1 MTIDGPRTSSPIP
14 QILVFEILKELP
26 VKTLI
31 RFKVVSKLWCSIID
45 DPIFVDSHRTRSHT
59 RTGGISIL
67 CQHLQNNGR
76 LKIYSTD
83 PEGESPVPFLN
94 LPDGI
99 LDIFC
104 YEEDY
109 RNWDED
115 LPSLQSVNG
124 LICRKYCIW
133 NPSTRES
140 IDLPPIRV
148 NITSQFDVRGAN
160 LGRCNIFPRNLLG
173 FDSVSKQYKVVN
185 MCDISFGQ
193 IWRLEFR
200 ILTLGRDSYW
210 RNLDS
215 VPEKLGF
222 RTGLGVCCVDDV
234 IFCSGWVD
242 DTEVI
247 VAFEVG
253 PEQFKVISLPDGVD
267 AISMDGNIIQ
277 VGGRLGLM
285 DFDFARAGEVN
296 VDKLTSVNCVKVVES
311 LDYAEAGYVDQ
322 ATNSDG
328 DVYNRIKEVMVM
340 NIWILE
346 DYHKLQWKKE
356 VFTYPSWR
364 YKNYGVKTSIM
375 ATPMGSIH
383 TTEILLCFQGQER
396 NLDSIFICS
405 YYELESKSLRIVPKV
420 TEQSR
425 RVREALRNRFKA
437 IPHSPPCLPRDS
449 GSLNA
454 VGMHLMKVKEA
465 LRCLAELTIAA
476 HAVYVFPKTMVGQR
490 ARSSL
495 GKLRSLSST
504 IYYA

>member
-1 MTIDGPRTSSPIP
+1 MTIDGARTSSPIP

-31 RFKVVSKLWCSIID
+31 RFRAVSKLWCSIID
-45 DPIFVDSHRTRSHT
+45 DPIFIDSHRTRSYT

-67 CQHLQNNGR
+67 CQHLQKNGR
-76 LKIYSTD
+76 LTVYSTD
-83 PEGESPVPFLN
+83 PEGGLPVPFLN

-99 LDIFC
+99 LDC

-109 RNWDED
+109 RNWQED
-115 LPSLQSVNG
+115 LARLQSVNG

-148 NITSQFDVRGAN
+148 NITSQFDVRGPN
-160 LGRCNIFPRNLLG
+160 LGRCDIFPRNLLG

-185 MCDISFGQ
+185 MCDISIGR
-193 IWRLEFR
+193 IWRPEFR
-200 ILTLGRDSYW
+200 ILTLGQDSYW

-253 PEQFKVISLPDGVD
+253 PERFKVISLPDGVD
-267 AISMDGNIIQ
+267 SISMGGNIIQ

-296 VDKLTSVNCVKVVES
+296 VDKLTNVKVVES
-311 LDYAEAGYVDQ
+311 LDYAAARYVDQ
-322 ATNSDG
+322 ATNSDADADCFQWG
-328 DVYNRIKEVMVM
+328 DVYDRMNEVLVM

-346 DYHKLQWKKE
+346 DYHKHQWKKE
-356 VFTYPSWR
+356 IFTYPTHRR
-364 YKNYGVKTSIM
+364 YKNYGTNIM

-383 TTEILLCFQGQER
+383 TTEILLCFQGRKR
-396 NLDSIFICS
+396 NHDSVCICS
-405 YYELESKSLRIVPKV
+405 YYDLESKSLRIVPKV
-420 TEQSR
+420 TE
-425 RVREALRNRFKA
+425 
-437 IPHSPPCLPRDS
+437 
-449 GSLNA
+449 
-454 VGMHLMKVKEA
+454 
-465 LRCLAELTIAA
+465 
-476 HAVYVFPKTMVGQR
+476 FPKDYQHPEDYE
-490 ARSSL
+490 
-495 GKLRSLSST
+495 KDLRFDFTKHVECLFRLKV
-504 IYYA
+504 A

>member
-1 MTIDGPRTSSPIP
+1 MKNDGAKNSSPIP
-14 QILVFEILKELP
+14 EEIVFQILKELP

-31 RFKVVSKLWCSIID
+31 RFRAVSKLWCSIID
-45 DPIFVDSHRTRSHT
+45 DPIFIDSHRARSYT

-67 CQHLQNNGR
+67 CQNLQNSGR
-76 LKIYSTD
+76 LRIYFTD
-83 PEGESPVPFLN
+83 PEGGSPVPFLN

-99 LDIFC
+99 LDFFC
-104 YEEDY
+104 YDEDY
-109 RNWDED
+109 RNWDQGLD
-115 LPSLQSVNG
+115 RLQSVNG
-124 LICRKYCIW
+124 LICRKYYIW
-133 NPSTRES
+133 NPSTREG
-140 IDLPPIRV
+140 IDLPPISL
-148 NITSQFDVRGAN
+148 NITSQFDVR
-160 LGRCNIFPRNLLG
+160 CYIFPRNLLG

-185 MCDISFGQ
+185 MCDIRIGR
-193 IWRLEFR
+193 IWLAEFK
-200 ILTLGRDSYW
+200 ILTLGRDWCW

-215 VPEKLGF
+215 VPKKLGF
-222 RTGLGVCCVDDV
+222 RTGLGVCCIDDV

-296 VDKLTSVNCVKVVES
+296 VDKLTSVKVVES

-328 DVYNRIKEVMVM
+328 DADYFKWGDVYNRINEVMVM

-346 DYHKLQWKKE
+346 DYHKRQWKKE
-356 VFTYPSWR
+356 VFTYPLWR
-364 YKNYGVKTSIM
+364 YKNYGVKTNIM

-383 TTEILLCFQGQER
+383 TTEILLCFKGQKR

-405 YYELESKSLRIVPKV
+405 YYDLESKSLRIVPKV
-420 TEQSR
+420 TE
-425 RVREALRNRFKA
+425 
-437 IPHSPPCLPRDS
+437 
-449 GSLNA
+449 
-454 VGMHLMKVKEA
+454 
-465 LRCLAELTIAA
+465 
-476 HAVYVFPKTMVGQR
+476 FPKEYQHPEGY
-490 ARSSL
+490 
-495 GKLRSLSST
+495 GKDLRFNFTKHVECLFRLKV
-504 IYYA
+504 A